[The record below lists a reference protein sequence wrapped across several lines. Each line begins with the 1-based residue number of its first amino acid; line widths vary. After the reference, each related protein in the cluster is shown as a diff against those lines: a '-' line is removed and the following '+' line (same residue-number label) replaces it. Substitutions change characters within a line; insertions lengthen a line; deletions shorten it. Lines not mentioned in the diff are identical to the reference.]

1 LVAPPEP
8 REHLLRCLAVERDDR
23 PPPVGG
29 VLAPGDEA
37 VVFELTHELARG
49 GQREAEVARDLAH
62 RPLAL
67 GRDVGEHADV
77 PAAEWGVAADE
88 LEELRRGPA
97 ARPGAPDDPTQEL
110 PELAELV
117 AGNIRHVIKV
127 IVR

>member
-1 LVAPPEP
+1 
-8 REHLLRCLAVERDDR
+8 
-23 PPPVGG
+23 
-29 VLAPGDEA
+29 
-37 VVFELTHELARG
+37 
-49 GQREAEVARDLAH
+49 
-62 RPLAL
+62 
-67 GRDVGEHADV
+67 VGEHADV

-97 ARPGAPDDPTQEL
+97 ARPGAPHDPTQEL